1 MPIVIS
7 HKKNQTY
14 ETLIKLEKDTCQM
27 LFEEEEEIPIES
39 ADDGEGLPFSDG
51 VRKGNVR

>member
-27 LFEEEEEIPIES
+27 LFEEEEEIPSES
-39 ADDGEGLPFSDG
+39 ADDGEGSHFEE
-51 VRKGNVR
+51 